1 MTAGGVGV
9 EGKVGGK
16 GREAWENYRKFGT
29 LWCTWPKQLENTF
42 IFI

>member
-16 GREAWENYRKFGT
+16 GREAWKIFRNFGT
-29 LWCTWPKQLENTF
+29 LWCTGPIQLENTF